1 MNRIRLFIPTL
12 LLASLTANPAHADWS
27 DPASEIV
34 SYADLDLSTP
44 AGIKTLDG
52 RIGRAVR
59 KVCGKAYMDL
69 ATSSNVRRCR
79 KETLA
84 SVNHQRSQALASVQS
99 IQFSARED

>member
-1 MNRIRLFIPTL
+1 MTRIPLIIPTL
-12 LLASLTANPAHADWS
+12 LLASVAANPANAGWS
-27 DPASEIV
+27 DPASQIV

-52 RIGRAVR
+52 RIDRAVR
-59 KVCGKAYMDL
+59 KVCGKAYVDL
-69 ATSSNVRRCR
+69 ATSRGVRECR

-84 SVNHQRSQALASVQS
+84 SVQEQRSHALATAQS

>member
-1 MNRIRLFIPTL
+1 MTRIRFIIPTL
-12 LLASLTANPAHADWS
+12 LIASLAANPAHADWS

-34 SYADLDLSTP
+34 SYADLDLGTP
-44 AGIKTLDG
+44 AGVKTLDG
-52 RIGRAVR
+52 RIERAVR

-69 ATSSNVRRCR
+69 ATSSGVRQCR

-84 SVNHQRSQALASVQS
+84 SVQHQRSEALASAQS

>member
-1 MNRIRLFIPTL
+1 MTRIRLIIPTL
-12 LLASLTANPAHADWS
+12 LIASLAANPAHADWS

-44 AGIKTLDG
+44 SGIKTLDG
-52 RIGRAVR
+52 RIDRAVR

-69 ATSSNVRRCR
+69 ATSSSVRRCR
-79 KETLA
+79 HQTLA
-84 SVNHQRSQALASVQS
+84 NVQHQRSEALASVQS